1 MVLRKVV
8 RSILKLVVPRIGLA
22 VDELILMR
30 SGRILMRLGGSG
42 IEGKMVFRRRVCE
55 SVGVRDE

>member
-1 MVLRKVV
+1 VLRKVV
-8 RSILKLVVPRIGLA
+8 RSILKLVVRRFGLA

-42 IEGKMVFRRRVCE
+42 IEGKMVIRRRVC
-55 SVGVRDE
+55 V

>member
-8 RSILKLVVPRIGLA
+8 RSILKPVVRCIGLA

-30 SGRILMRLGGSG
+30 SGRILMRLVESR
-42 IEGKMVFRRRVCE
+42 IEDKVDRVQE
-55 SVGVRDE
+55 AGM